1 MIPDRR
7 SLVDRVSEALIAEI
21 AAGHWEEWL
30 PQERSLALNLGV
42 SRNTLRAALS
52 RLRKQGLI
60 EPIRGKGHRLI
71 RRITRELKSKSENLV
86 KNNTVVVLAPEPLD
100 KLRPTLGLLIAE
112 LREILLKAGL
122 SLEFHNGKHYYRS
135 GSPTLLTKLVSQR
148 PAVCWIL
155 IRASEGVQ
163 RWFGEQKIP
172 CLLSGSAYP
181 GMLLPSVDADWH
193 AVGAHAAGRFLGL
206 GHRRLLL
213 VLEDAAAGLG
223 ACERGFR
230 EMVERTPQAAM
241 ATLRHSSNIEEL
253 RQLLTKQ
260 MRLKL
265 RPTGILVASSYY
277 YLTVS
282 GTLHQLGLRVPV
294 DVSLIC
300 TDADHF
306 LPYMVP
312 EACHYDFRYQIFARK
327 LAQKVNK
334 IVHGQTLARLQAR
347 LFPSYIPGASVA
359 APPGGVKKLG

>member
-7 SLVDRVSEALIAEI
+7 SLVERVGDTLITEI
-21 AAGHWEEWL
+21 ADGHWEEWL

-52 RLRKQGLI
+52 RLRKLGLV
-60 EPIRGKGHRLI
+60 EPIRGEGYRLVGRAI
-71 RRITRELKSKSENLV
+71 RELKSKSENLT
-86 KNNTVVVLAPEPLD
+86 KSNTVVLLAPEPLD
-100 KLRPTLGLLIAE
+100 KLRPSLGLLIAE
-112 LREILLKAGL
+112 LRGILLKAGL

-135 GSPTLLTKLVSQR
+135 GSPQLLTKLVSQH

-155 IRASEGVQ
+155 IRASERVQ
-163 RWFGEQKIP
+163 RWFSEQKIA

-181 GMLLPSVDADWH
+181 GLLLPSVDVDWH

-213 VLEDAAAGLG
+213 VLEDAAAGLS
-223 ACERGFR
+223 ACESGFR
-230 EMVERTPQAAM
+230 EMVERTPG
-241 ATLRHSSNIEEL
+241 ATITTLHHSSNIEEL
-253 RQLLTKQ
+253 RQLLIRQ

-282 GTLHQLGLRVPV
+282 GTLQQLGLRVPG

-300 TDADHF
+300 TNADHF

-327 LAQKVNK
+327 LAQKVSK
-334 IVHGQTLARLQAR
+334 IVHGQTHARLEVR
-347 LFPSYIPGASVA
+347 LFPTYIPGTSMATLES
-359 APPGGVKKLG
+359 VKKQR